1 METASETRVK
11 TCRDQQAAVW
21 IHEQELDQHTCKH
34 SETAGR
40 CVIDEADGSHQR
52 SALSL
57 LLVSTLMD
65 RLSCSESGEPGG
77 VEVCAGSLSRSTS
90 ITAEQ
95 LLLPMLSSP
104 KKSFCIILKLL
115 FLTCGSSTLCTISFV
130 KRITGN
136 VGLF

>member
-11 TCRDQQAAVW
+11 TDVVISKQQY
-21 IHEQELDQHTCKH
+21 
-34 SETAGR
+34 GF
-40 CVIDEADGSHQR
+40 
-52 SALSL
+52 
-57 LLVSTLMD
+57 LVSTLMD

-95 LLLPMLSSP
+95 LLLPVLSSP
-104 KKSFCIILKLL
+104 KKYFCMILKLL